1 MLSSVSALF
10 AAVLVAAAPGTDGDA
25 SASSLRDDA
34 FAVSHLPAEQ
44 IEDMVLEALPP
55 PPLTVI
61 RETKYYGTVTIDHR
75 AHLARKAACKTC
87 HGTGSITKI
96 EYTAK
101 VAHDRCITCHQQQK
115 GPTNCQGCH
124 VKVEPPPPVYAA
136 PAPETLEPAVP
147 PPNPANLAAAMS
159 ALNSTPD
166 SGGFLGKESFYR
178 YLEVG
183 FAAGRSPG
191 ISVRLASH
199 QNFIVVTQSI
209 ERMASGTDAR
219 TIGLLG
225 AGASKTLHSKVAFEL
240 IGLAGFDAV
249 DRPILALLPAIGGR
263 AGLEWRPRFN
273 KIFQQFTASVTTVH
287 DLSTRQLNGDK
298 VGGTTVYGTVA
309 TGFTFPPK

>member
-1 MLSSVSALF
+1 MLSSVTALV
-10 AAVLVAAAPGTDGDA
+10 AAVLVAAAPGSEGDA
-25 SASSLRDDA
+25 PASPSDA

-44 IEDMVLEALPP
+44 LEDMILEALPP

-101 VAHDRCITCHQQQK
+101 VAHDRCITCHQQQA

-147 PPNPANLAAAMS
+147 PPNPDNLSAAFA
-159 ALNSTPD
+159 ALNKPPD
-166 SGGFLGKESFYR
+166 QGGLLGKESFYR
-178 YLEVG
+178 YIEVG
-183 FAAGRSPG
+183 LAAGRG
-191 ISVRLASH
+191 QGVSVRIASH
-199 QNFIVVTQSI
+199 QNFVVVTQSV
-209 ERMASGTDAR
+209 ERMMSRDDAR

-225 AGASKTLHSKVAFEL
+225 AGVSKTLHSRVALEVV
-240 IGLAGFDAV
+240 GLAGFDAV
-249 DRPILALLPAIGGR
+249 DRPLLALLPAIGGR
-263 AGLEWRPRFN
+263 AGLEWRPRRW
-273 KIFQQFTASVTTVH
+273 KIFQQFTASVTGVH
-287 DLSTRQLNGDK
+287 DLSTRKLESRE
-298 VGGTTVYGTVA
+298 VGGTTIYGTVA